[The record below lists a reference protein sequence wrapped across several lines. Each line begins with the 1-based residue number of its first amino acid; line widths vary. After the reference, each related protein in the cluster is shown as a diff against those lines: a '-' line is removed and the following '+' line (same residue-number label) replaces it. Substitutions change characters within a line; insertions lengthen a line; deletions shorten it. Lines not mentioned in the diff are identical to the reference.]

1 MSSLMSVLA
10 LSGQALAVQ
19 SAGINIAG
27 QNVANVNTPGYA
39 RRTAQLET
47 LPGMGVQLAGI
58 GRSLDRFAAARA
70 VTESGLHGAA
80 AARSSSL
87 GNLEAMLAPGQG
99 QTIGDQTSAF
109 FASMNAVSQN
119 PSDKTARNVALASA
133 QQVSLTLSTAAAS
146 IAGERGALLGK
157 AQDNAGEINQR
168 LGQIAK
174 LNQQVVDS
182 KAKGADESA
191 LRDQRDALIREVGD
205 RIGVQGIE
213 DPTGSVTLLSSGS
226 TLVEGGHAS
235 SVDVALGA
243 NANLTITFRH
253 PGGSSDDV
261 TSKVTSGTLGGIREA
276 RDVDAPKI
284 AAQLDQFAY
293 DLATNVNA
301 IHTAGF
307 GLDGA
312 TGRPLFK
319 PPAAVAGAAY
329 AMGLDP
335 SVVGNPDAIVAAS
348 SSADLPGGNDS
359 ALAMAMLGGS
369 SQGSSATPAQAFAAI
384 TGGLGATKA
393 SADADVALR
402 ENTVAQA
409 DNLRESASGVSIDE
423 EMISLTSFQRSFEAS
438 MRVISTVSS
447 LLEELIKGM

>member
-1 MSSLMSVLA
+1 MSSLMSVMA

-19 SAGINIAG
+19 SAGIDIAG

-80 AARSSSL
+80 AARSS
-87 GNLEAMLAPGQG
+87 
-99 QTIGDQTSAF
+99 
-109 FASMNAVSQN
+109 
-119 PSDKTARNVALASA
+119 KTARNVALAAARELSTT
-133 QQVSLTLSTAAAS
+133 VSTAAAS

-157 AQDNAGEINQR
+157 AQDMSGEVNQR

-174 LNQQVVDS
+174 LNQQVVD
-182 KAKGADESA
+182 AQANGADANA
-191 LRDQRDALIREVGD
+191 LRDQRDALVREVGD

-213 DPTGSVTLLSSGS
+213 DRTGAVTLLSSGS

-243 NANLTITFRH
+243 NANLIVTFRH

-261 TSKVTSGTLGGIREA
+261 TSQVNSGTLGGIREA
-276 RDVDAPKI
+276 RDVDAPRV
-284 AAQLDQFAY
+284 AAQLDRFAF
-293 DLATNVNA
+293 DLSTNVNTVHA
-301 IHTAGF
+301 AGF

-319 PPAAVAGAAY
+319 PPAQITGAAY
-329 AMGLDP
+329 AMALDP
-335 SVVGNPDAIVAAS
+335 SVVGNPDAVAAAS

-359 ALAMAMLGGS
+359 ALAMAMMAAIP
-369 SQGSSATPAQAFAAI
+369 QGTSATPVDAFAAI
-384 TGGLGATKA
+384 AGDLGAVKA
-393 SADADVALR
+393 SADSDVALR
-402 ENTVAQA
+402 ENTLAQA
-409 DNLRESASGVSIDE
+409 DNLRESGSGVSVDE
-423 EMISLTSFQRSFEAS
+423 EMVNLTSFQRSFEAS
-438 MRVISTVSS
+438 MRVITTASG
-447 LLEELIKGM
+447 LLEDLIKGM

>member
-1 MSSLMSVLA
+1 MSVMA

-19 SAGINIAG
+19 SAGIDIAG

-87 GNLEAMLAPGQG
+87 ANLEAMLAPGQG

-119 PSDKTARNVALASA
+119 PSDKTARNVALAAA
-133 QQVSLTLSTAAAS
+133 QQLSTTVSTAAAS
-146 IAGERGALLGK
+146 IAGERSALLGK
-157 AQDNAGEINQR
+157 AQDTAVEINQR

-174 LNQQVVDS
+174 LNQQVVDA
-182 KAKGADESA
+182 KANGADSNA
-191 LRDQRDALIREVGD
+191 LRDQRDALVREVGD

-213 DPTGSVTLLSSGS
+213 DKTGAVTLLSSGS
-226 TLVEGGHAS
+226 TLVEGSHAS
-235 SVDVALGA
+235 SVDVAIGA
-243 NANLTITFRH
+243 NADLAITFRH

-276 RDVDAPKI
+276 RDVDAPKV
-284 AAQLDQFAY
+284 AAQLDRFAF
-293 DLATNVNA
+293 DLANNVNA
-301 IHTAGF
+301 VHTAGY

-319 PPAAVAGAAY
+319 PPVQITGAAY
-329 AMGLDP
+329 AMNLDP
-335 SVVGNPDAIVAAS
+335 TVVGNPDAVAAAS
-348 SSADLPGGNDS
+348 NAADLPGGNDS
-359 ALAMAMLGGS
+359 ALAIAMMAAS
-369 SQGSSATPAQAFAAI
+369 PQGTSATPADAFAAI
-384 TGGLGATKA
+384 TGGLGAVKA

-402 ENTVAQA
+402 ENTLAQA
-409 DNLRESASGVSIDE
+409 DNLRESASGVSVDE
-423 EMISLTSFQRSFEAS
+423 EMVNLTSFQRSFEAS
-438 MRVISTVSS
+438 MRVITTASG
-447 LLEELIKGM
+447 LLEDLIKGM